1 LLSLKTFVKLNNLF
15 GNKMYQYNSNGQ
27 KMPINSQAKLPV
39 KTRENYNVGSSGNSG
54 GSKSKNNTWLWIGIV
69 TAVVVILA
77 LVFLWMRKKGGAS
90 TTSSGG
96 MGMRRGRMGAQRWGF
111 RFY

>member
-1 LLSLKTFVKLNNLF
+1 
-15 GNKMYQYNSNGQ
+15 
-27 KMPINSQAKLPV
+27 MPINAQAKLPV

-54 GSKSKNNTWLWIGIV
+54 SSKSKNNIWIWIGIV
-69 TAVVVILA
+69 ALVAVILA
-77 LVFLWMRKKGGAS
+77 LVFLWTRKGGAS
-90 TTSSGG
+90 TTSSGA